1 MSAFPFLGRKK
12 GQPPKLEDVSSGGA
26 LRRLGRRLPPI
37 VVGGVPNFP
46 YLFRDSVKCVENVA
60 RGFVEVNEV
69 QVGIRGAP
77 RVTSHCLQTGYQL
90 TKEGKAFCEFFVER
104 KLKGEAYLE
113 FSPGKFAA
121 V

>member
-46 YLFRDSVKCVENVA
+46 YLFRDSVNCVENVA
-60 RGFVEVNEV
+60 RADSLKSMKFRWVYAA
-69 QVGIRGAP
+69 R
-77 RVTSHCLQTGYQL
+77 RVYPAIVC
-90 TKEGKAFCEFFVER
+90 
-104 KLKGEAYLE
+104 
-113 FSPGKFAA
+113 
-121 V
+121 